1 MVLSIPFYILFMAFT
16 LLFFLL
22 LSVAFVITVPF
33 DRNRTVLHCLS
44 RLWTRCYFGIIPSWR
59 VRVEGRENVVNGK
72 PYVVIVNH
80 RSMLDILLMYVLPLE
95 FKWVSKKEVYK
106 WPLFGWVL
114 WMHDDIAIERGTAGA
129 VRKMV
134 RDGRR
139 WLSRGV
145 SVIVFP
151 EGSRSKSAG
160 LNQFRE
166 GAFMLAREAG
176 VEILPCVS
184 EGTGTAFN
192 GWKLNF
198 RNKFRLRILP
208 PVPVEEV
215 ESTPPK
221 EMARRMYE
229 LMSVEYEQIRRKE

>member
-1 MVLSIPFYILFMAFT
+1 MVLSILFYIFFLAFT
-16 LLFFLL
+16 LVSFVV
-22 LSVAFVITVPF
+22 LSIAFVLTILF
-33 DRNRTVLHCLS
+33 DRKRTVLHNLS

-59 VRVEGRENVVNGK
+59 VKVEGKENVDPDK
-72 PYVVIVNH
+72 AYVVIVNH

-114 WMHDDIAIERGTAGA
+114 WMHEDIAIKRGTAGA

-134 RDGRR
+134 RDGKR
-139 WLSRGV
+139 WLSNGV

-151 EGSRSKSAG
+151 EGSRSRTER
-160 LNQFRE
+160 LNRFHE
-166 GAFMLAREAG
+166 GAFLLAQQAG

-198 RNKFRLRILP
+198 DNRFRLKILP
-208 PVPVEEV
+208 PVPVDEV
-215 ESTPPK
+215 VATPPK
-221 EMARRMYE
+221 EMARRMHDV
-229 LMSVEYEQIRRKE
+229 MAAEYENIRCK